1 MHNLIAT
8 NTFMNPKLFFRSP
21 WENLCLIVFIAGALY
36 AVMTVRD
43 RALYISNIYN
53 TKDNKDGHSKYE
65 NYCQDVVVGDI
76 KNETTGTFK
85 NIKNRRN
92 QIRYCR
98 ICQHNVPDKDH
109 HCVWVD
115 ACISHTNIYP
125 FMGFLGCIYLT
136 LIHAG
141 LLFLTSVC
149 DHTSLSSLLS
159 VPWSSEVTLRFFYE
173 FAKFS

>member
-1 MHNLIAT
+1 
-8 NTFMNPKLFFRSP
+8 
-21 WENLCLIVFIAGALY
+21 
-36 AVMTVRD
+36 MTVRD

-149 DHTSLSSLLS
+149 DHASLSSLLS
-159 VPWSSEVTLRFFYE
+159 VPWSSEVTLNFFMNLQYFLE
-173 FAKFS
+173 SKIGNLQ